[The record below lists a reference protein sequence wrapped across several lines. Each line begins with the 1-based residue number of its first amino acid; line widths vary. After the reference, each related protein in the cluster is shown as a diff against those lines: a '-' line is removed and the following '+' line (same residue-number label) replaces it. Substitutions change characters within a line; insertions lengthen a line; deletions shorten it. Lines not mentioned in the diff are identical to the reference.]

1 MKRIMTIGALL
12 AVLFAATDRAVA
24 VPIDLERG
32 TTFLSRSDLE
42 NRKNQHRSSFS
53 GSLEKRRDTFRDLP
67 RKPPKDKKDKKDKE
81 VVSVPEPGSLILM
94 GSGLIGLALW
104 RKWRDN

>member
-32 TTFLSRSDLE
+32 TTFPSWSDLE

-53 GSLEKRRDTFRDLP
+53 VSREKRRDTFRDLP
-67 RKPPKDKKDKKDKE
+67 RKPPKAKK

>member
-1 MKRIMTIGALL
+1 MKRIMTLGALL

-24 VPIDLERG
+24 VPVDLERG
-32 TTFLSRSDLE
+32 TTFLSWSDLE
-42 NRKNQHRSSFS
+42 NRKNQHRPSFS
-53 GSLEKRRDTFRDLP
+53 ASLEKRRDTFRDLP
-67 RKPPKDKKDKKDKE
+67 RKPPKDKKDKE

>member
-32 TTFLSRSDLE
+32 TTFPFWSDLE
-42 NRKNQHRSSFS
+42 NRKNQHRPSFS
-53 GSLEKRRDTFRDLP
+53 ASQEKRRDTFRDLP
-67 RKPPKDKKDKKDKE
+67 RKPPKAKK

-104 RKWRDN
+104 RKWWDN

>member
-24 VPIDLERG
+24 VPIDSERG
-32 TTFLSRSDLE
+32 TTFLSWSDLE
-42 NRKNQHRSSFS
+42 NRKNQHRPSFS
-53 GSLEKRRDTFRDLP
+53 ASLEKRRDTFRDLP
-67 RKPPKDKKDKKDKE
+67 RKPPKAKKDKE

-104 RKWRDN
+104 RKWWDN